1 MKQFHFHKIAA
12 CLSIALSLSAFRAVA
27 NTLATADLC
36 FSLKSYLN
44 EIHHRKNNIQQEIQ
58 STREQ
63 IRDYESTVFVSSLA
77 PGGVTAAVAMAAV
90 NPLVGI
96 AALGVGTVVGMD
108 QDCAE
113 EDLTHT
119 QHQLQ
124 KMQLPLRSI
133 DQKYIQQDQRQY
145 VAALEE
151 SKKTRDLYRQP
162 VPVGKNIVSL
172 GFAESKRLR
181 LYLENQEQ
189 ELASILQREKLL
201 RISFRR
207 NCQQ

>member
-12 CLSIALSLSAFRAVA
+12 CLSIALSLGAFRAVA

-36 FSLKSYLN
+36 LSLNSYLN
-44 EIHHRKNNIQQEIQ
+44 EIHHRKNNIQKEIQ

-77 PGGVTAAVAMAAV
+77 PGGVTAAVTMAAV

-96 AALGVGTVVGMD
+96 AALGMGAVVGMD

-119 QHQLQ
+119 QQQLQ
-124 KMQLPLRSI
+124 KMQLPLGSI

-189 ELASILQREKLL
+189 ELASILQRENLL

-207 NCQQ
+207 NCHQ